1 MATLQ
6 IDGDSLVVALSPLEQ
21 VGGLCLGVR
30 VPLSS
35 VTSARTSDTPYAEL
49 RGMRIGTGLPWVV
62 VLGRMWWGGGTDFVA
77 VYGRSRRAVVVEL
90 TGERFARLVLTDQD
104 DVIVS
109 SLNAP
114 RGV

>member
-1 MATLQ
+1 MATLR
-6 IDGDSLVVALSPLEQ
+6 IDGDALVVDLSPIEQ
-21 VGGLCLGVR
+21 VGALCRGVR

-35 VTSARTSDTPYAEL
+35 VVSARVSDTPYAEL

-62 VLGRMWWGGGTDFVA
+62 VLGRMWWGDGTDFVA
-77 VYGRSRRAVVVEL
+77 VYGRKRRAVVVEL

-104 DVIVS
+104 DPVVA

-114 RGV
+114 RST